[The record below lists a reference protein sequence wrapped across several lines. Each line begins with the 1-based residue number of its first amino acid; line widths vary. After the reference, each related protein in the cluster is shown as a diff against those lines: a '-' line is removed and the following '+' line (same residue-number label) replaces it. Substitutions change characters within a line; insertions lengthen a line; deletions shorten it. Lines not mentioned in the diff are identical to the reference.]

1 MGGEFDGEEFVGL
14 CSSHEEYA
22 DSASLM
28 IKSPKYQTNYHVTLH
43 NSPSHPFSLSCKY
56 KAPFVCVIGRR
67 IVS

>member
-14 CSSHEEYA
+14 CSGHEEYA
-22 DSASLM
+22 QASSM
-28 IKSPKYQTNYHVTLH
+28 IKSSKYQPNYRVTSH
-43 NSPSHPFSLSCKY
+43 DSPSHPFSLSCEY